1 MSETVSLIC
10 HCPASSGSVVKIRL
24 SDLGEVNEEIV
35 LLVVYSEVRC
45 LSPKG
50 IPAKSFELFNPW
62 S

>member
-1 MSETVSLIC
+1 MVLSETVSLIC

-50 IPAKSFELFNPW
+50 IGM
-62 S
+62 